1 MAELKE
7 TIDEMLSD
15 DYIDRFKAE
24 YKQLV
29 IRIDNLND
37 YIKHYKS
44 YVKEIELYLMG
55 KQLNAMIEYRNI
67 LELRAAIDKID
78 LS

>member
-7 TIDEMLSD
+7 TINEMLSD

-24 YKQLV
+24 HKQLV
-29 IRIDNLND
+29 IRINNLND
-37 YIKHYKS
+37 YIKYYKKNIS
-44 YVKEIELYLMG
+44 TLELDLLS
-55 KQLNAMIEYRNI
+55 KQLTAMIEYRNI

>member
-7 TIDEMLSD
+7 TINEMLSD

-24 YKQLV
+24 HKQLV
-29 IRIDNLND
+29 IRINNLND
-37 YIKHYKS
+37 YIKYYKRNIS
-44 YVKEIELYLMG
+44 TLELYLLS

-67 LELRAAIDKID
+67 LELRADIDKID

>member
-7 TIDEMLSD
+7 TINEMLSD

-37 YIKHYKS
+37 YIKYYKS
-44 YVKEIELYLMG
+44 YVKEIEIYLMG
-55 KQLNAMIEYRNI
+55 KQLNAMLEYRNI